1 MTSERL
7 LLRDFVG
14 CSWYSP
20 ATMMRAHSHSAGL
33 AALLVVTLLTAAC
46 ATPGKP
52 AEQAT
57 PSGQPLPSDPNALVL
72 GAEVALQRGQYREA
86 AMAYVRAATT
96 ASDEQLCEQASRVA
110 FEHQQWTLVLD
121 AANRWLQLNQTSEEA
136 HRFAAFSALHLY
148 KIDLA
153 AEHLATLLDTAFINP
168 AAGFLQLL
176 PQISD
181 EATAAGATAVLQKL
195 AVKYPD
201 LTEAHYAL
209 AQAAVQSDNFAL
221 ALEHAKRARELGQF
235 WSPSGLL
242 LARVQMLMGD
252 RDTALESA
260 RKVVEQDSQDSYK
273 LEYALML
280 MQAGKEEEGRKE
292 LDALAATESSG
303 AVAQRALADIDFQLG
318 NRDAAAQRFS
328 NLVQNGRFVYE
339 SLFYLG
345 AIAESREAWDDA
357 LQIYGRVTGGEFA
370 MASQTRAARIK
381 AKRQGLDAGLK
392 HLEDYAATRSQYRI
406 DAIAARATLLS
417 GNGDAN
423 GALALLDSAMK
434 EYPDSAELRFAR
446 VFQLEGADKVNDS
459 VAELRKLVTD
469 RPGDPAATNALGYI
483 LVDRTRQ
490 HREGLKLIEDAL
502 VQTPDSGAVLDSM
515 GWALHR
521 LGRNPDAL
529 GYLERAKR
537 RINDP
542 EVDMHL
548 GEVLLALDRKSDARD
563 VLTKASERYPDND
576 ELKQR
581 LQKLN

>member
-1 MTSERL
+1 
-7 LLRDFVG
+7 
-14 CSWYSP
+14 
-20 ATMMRAHSHSAGL
+20 MRAHSHSAGL

-86 AMAYVRAATT
+86 TMAYVRAATT
-96 ASDEQLCEQASRVA
+96 ASDEELCQQAARVA
-110 FEHQQWTLVLD
+110 FEHQQWTLVLE

-136 HRFAAFSALHLY
+136 HRFAAFGALHLY

-153 AEHLATLLDTAFINP
+153 AEHLAMLLDTAFINP

-181 EATAAGATAVLQKL
+181 EATAAGATAVMQKL
-195 AVKYPD
+195 VLKYPD

-242 LARVQMLMGD
+242 LARVQMLMGEH
-252 RDTALESA
+252 DTALESA
-260 RKVVEQDSQDSYK
+260 RKVVEQDAQDSYK

-292 LDALAATESSG
+292 LDTLAATDGSG
-303 AVAQRALADIDFQLG
+303 AVAQRALADIDFQVG

-357 LQIYGRVTGGEFA
+357 LQIYGRVNSGEFA

-392 HLEDYAATRSQYRI
+392 HLEDFAATHSQYRI
-406 DAIAARATLLS
+406 EAIVARTSLLA
-417 GNGDAN
+417 GNGDVN

-459 VAELRKLVTD
+459 VGELRKLVTD

-521 LGRNPDAL
+521 LGRNDDAL

-542 EVDMHL
+542 EVDLHL
-548 GEVLLALDRKSDARD
+548 GEVLLALDRKTDARD
-563 VLTKASERYPDND
+563 VFTKASERYPDND